1 MAPKLPSLAV
11 PLLLVAGLWCTAPAA
26 LGCATRHFYNNST
39 GTFTLEL
46 SRGKC
51 STKGPNASKCTIPP
65 GGVAELHFAD
75 RSLLGKDRVHVVGK
89 VVVGYP
95 GARHTTPIVTV
106 DQTFSV
112 ESDLAA
118 CRIEHSG
125 STGNIVVNSD
135 ADGDLATC
143 GPLYRTPL
151 GRGDRHN
158 AGYPCG

>member
-1 MAPKLPSLAV
+1 MSGKPRRFAV
-11 PLLLVAGLWCTAPAA
+11 PWLVAATLLCTGPAA

-39 GTFTLEL
+39 GTFTVEL
-46 SRGKC
+46 SPGTC
-51 STKGPNASKCTIPP
+51 STNGAKTSKCTISS

-75 RSLLGKDRVHVVGK
+75 GSLSGKGRIHVVGK
-89 VVVGYP
+89 VSVGNP
-95 GARHTTPIVTV
+95 VRQHPAPLVAV

-112 ESDLAA
+112 DSDPAE
-118 CRIEHSG
+118 CRIEHAG

-135 ADGDLATC
+135 ADGDIATC

-151 GRGDRHN
+151 GRGNRRN